1 MINLINILVVRFAQ
15 LVDDPGTKLPN
26 QNITEG
32 NLQTTI
38 VNVLNVVFGTLGAI
52 AVIVIVVAG
61 LQYILSSGDPSKTA
75 KAKNTILYALIG
87 LVVALMSGAIVNF
100 VLKKAFNV

>member
-1 MINLINILVVRFAQ
+1 MNNFVNIIAVRFAQ
-15 LVDDPGTKLPN
+15 LVADPGTKLPN

-52 AVIVIVVAG
+52 AVLIIVIAG
-61 LQYILSSGDPSKTA
+61 FQYILSSGDPSKTA

-87 LVVALMSGAIVNF
+87 LVVALSSGAIVNF
-100 VLKKAFNV
+100 VLRKAF